1 MKLKTTLSKMEIE
14 NFNNNSEDN
23 SLNKD
28 SVIIEVIT
36 ENFMS
41 EVIEKSKETPVIV
54 DFWAPWCEPC
64 KQLTPVIEK
73 IVKEKNGN
81 VILAK
86 MNIDES
92 PEVAQQLKIQSIPAV
107 MAFNDGQPIDGFI
120 GVQPEN
126 NIAEF
131 INKISSLKNSSTIE
145 ENITAGKKYI
155 DDEDLETAALVF
167 SEILKIEPDN
177 VSAKSL
183 LARCLLRS
191 EQIDEAENI
200 INNLPADAENNQDYV
215 SVRSEV
221 EIVKNAKNN
230 PISNEQ
236 ENEIR
241 GNIDKNPK
249 NHQLRLE
256 LAKLLLTKGENEN
269 AINELLKIIEFDP
282 KWNEGEAR
290 KQLIEIFNILGNE
303 NILVIEGRKKLSS
316 MLFS

>member
-1 MKLKTTLSKMEIE
+1 MEIE
-14 NFNNNSEDN
+14 SFNNNSEDP

-28 SVIIEVIT
+28 SVIIDVIT

-41 EVIEKSKETPVIV
+41 DVIEKSKETPVIV

>member
-1 MKLKTTLSKMEIE
+1 
-14 NFNNNSEDN
+14 
-23 SLNKD
+23 
-28 SVIIEVIT
+28 
-36 ENFMS
+36 MS
-41 EVIEKSKETPVIV
+41 DVIERSKETPVIV

-73 IVKEKNGN
+73 IVREKNGN

-107 MAFNDGQPIDGFI
+107 MAFNDGQPVDGFI
-120 GVQPEN
+120 GVQPEK
-126 NIAEF
+126 NITEF
-131 INKISSLKNSSTIE
+131 INKISSLKNSSSIE
-145 ENITAGKKYI
+145 ENIIAGKKYI
-155 DDEDLETAALVF
+155 DDGDIETAALVF
-167 SEILKIEPDN
+167 SEILKIEPEN
-177 VSAKSL
+177 ISAKSM

-191 EQIDEAENI
+191 DQIDEAEDI
-200 INNLPADAENNQDYV
+200 INNLPANSENNQDFV

-221 EIVKNAKNN
+221 EVFKNAKNN

-236 ENEIR
+236 EDELR
-241 GNIDKNPK
+241 RDIDKNPK
-249 NHQLRLE
+249 NHQMRLD
-256 LAKLLLTKGENEN
+256 LAKLLLAKGENEN

-282 KWNEGEAR
+282 KWNDGEAR

-303 NILVIEGRKKLSS
+303 DILVIEGRKKLSS

>member
-1 MKLKTTLSKMEIE
+1 MEIE
-14 NFNNNSEDN
+14 SFNNNSEDH

-41 EVIEKSKETPVIV
+41 DVIERSKETPVIV

-73 IVKEKNGN
+73 IVKEKNGS

-107 MAFNDGQPIDGFI
+107 MAFNDGQPVDGFI
-120 GVQPEN
+120 GVQPEK
-126 NIAEF
+126 NIIEF
-131 INKISSLKNSSTIE
+131 INKISSLKNSSSIE
-145 ENITAGKKYI
+145 ENIIAGKKYI
-155 DDEDLETAALVF
+155 DDGDIETAALVF
-167 SEILKIEPDN
+167 SEILKIEPEN
-177 VSAKSL
+177 ISAKSM

-191 EQIDEAENI
+191 DQIDEAEDI
-200 INNLPADAENNQDYV
+200 IKNLPPNSENNQDFI
-215 SVRSEV
+215 SVKSEV
-221 EIVKNAKNN
+221 EVFKNAKNN

-236 ENEIR
+236 EDELR
-241 GNIDKNPK
+241 RDIDKNPK
-249 NHQLRLE
+249 NHQIRLD
-256 LAKLLLTKGENEN
+256 LAKLLLAKGENEN

-282 KWNEGEAR
+282 KWNDGEAR

-303 NILVIEGRKKLSS
+303 DILVIEGRKKLSS

>member
-1 MKLKTTLSKMEIE
+1 MEIE
-14 NFNNNSEDN
+14 SFNNNSEDH

-41 EVIEKSKETPVIV
+41 DVIERSKETPVIV

-107 MAFNDGQPIDGFI
+107 MAFNDGQPVDGFI
-120 GVQPEN
+120 GVQPEK
-126 NIAEF
+126 NIIEF
-131 INKISSLKNSSTIE
+131 INKISSLKNSSSIE
-145 ENITAGKKYI
+145 ENIIAGKKYI
-155 DDEDLETAALVF
+155 DDGDIETAALVF
-167 SEILKIEPDN
+167 SEILKIEPEN
-177 VSAKSL
+177 ISAKSM

-191 EQIDEAENI
+191 DQIDEAEDI
-200 INNLPADAENNQDYV
+200 INNLPPNSESNQDFV

-221 EIVKNAKNN
+221 EVFKNAKNN

-236 ENEIR
+236 EDELRRDIN
-241 GNIDKNPK
+241 KNPK
-249 NHQLRLE
+249 NHQIRLD
-256 LAKLLLTKGENEN
+256 LAKLLLAKGENEN
-269 AINELLKIIEFDP
+269 AISELLKIIEFDP
-282 KWNEGEAR
+282 KWNDGEAR

-303 NILVIEGRKKLSS
+303 DILVIEGRKKLSS

>member
-1 MKLKTTLSKMEIE
+1 MEIE
-14 NFNNNSEDN
+14 GLNNNSQDASMN
-23 SLNKD
+23 GN

-41 EVIEKSKETPVIV
+41 DVIERSKETPVIV

-107 MAFNDGQPIDGFI
+107 MAFNDGQPVDGFI
-120 GVQPEN
+120 GVQPEK

-131 INKISSLKNSSTIE
+131 INKISSLNNSSAIE
-145 ENITAGKKYI
+145 ENIIAGKKYI
-155 DDEDLETAALVF
+155 DDGDIETAALVF
-167 SEILKIEPDN
+167 SEILKIEPEN
-177 VSAKSL
+177 ISAKSM

-191 EQIDEAENI
+191 DQIDDAEKI
-200 INNLPADAENNQDYV
+200 INNLPANSENNQDFV
-215 SVRSEV
+215 SVRSEFEV
-221 EIVKNAKNN
+221 LKNAKNN

-236 ENEIR
+236 EDKLR
-241 GNIDKNPK
+241 GDIDKNPK
-249 NHQLRLE
+249 NHQIRID
-256 LAKLLLTKGENEN
+256 LAKLLLAKGENEN

-282 KWNEGEAR
+282 KWNDGEAR

-303 NILVIEGRKKLSS
+303 DILVIEGRKKLSS

>member
-1 MKLKTTLSKMEIE
+1 MEIE
-14 NFNNNSEDN
+14 SFNNNSEDH

-41 EVIEKSKETPVIV
+41 DVIERSKETPVIV

-107 MAFNDGQPIDGFI
+107 MAFNEGQPVDGFI
-120 GVQPEN
+120 GVQPEK
-126 NIAEF
+126 NITEF

-145 ENITAGKKYI
+145 ENIIAGKKYI
-155 DDEDLETAALVF
+155 NDGDIETASLVF
-167 SEILKIEPDN
+167 SEILKIEPEN
-177 VSAKSL
+177 ISAKSM
-183 LARCLLRS
+183 LARCLLRNN
-191 EQIDEAENI
+191 QIDEAENI
-200 INNLPADAENNQDYV
+200 INNLPTSAESNQDFI

-221 EIVKNAKNN
+221 EIFKNAKNN

-236 ENEIR
+236 EDKLR
-241 GNIDKNPK
+241 GDIDKNP
-249 NHQLRLE
+249 NNQQLKLD
-256 LAKLLLTKGENEN
+256 LAKLLLAKGENEN

-282 KWNEGEAR
+282 KWNDGEAR

-303 NILVIEGRKKLSS
+303 NILVTEGRKKLST

>member
-1 MKLKTTLSKMEIE
+1 MEIE

-303 NILVIEGRKKLSS
+303 NILVTEGRKKLSS

>member
-1 MKLKTTLSKMEIE
+1 MEIE
-14 NFNNNSEDN
+14 SFNNNSEN
-23 SLNKD
+23 HSLNKD

-36 ENFMS
+36 ENFMTD
-41 EVIEKSKETPVIV
+41 VIERSKETPVIV

-73 IVKEKNGN
+73 IVREKNGN

-107 MAFNDGQPIDGFI
+107 MAFNEGQPVDGFI
-120 GVQPEN
+120 GVQPEK
-126 NIAEF
+126 NITEF

-145 ENITAGKKYI
+145 ENIIAGKKYI
-155 DDEDLETAALVF
+155 NDGDIETASLVF
-167 SEILKIEPDN
+167 SEILKIEPEN
-177 VSAKSL
+177 ISAKSM
-183 LARCLLRS
+183 LARCLLRNN
-191 EQIDEAENI
+191 QIDEAENI
-200 INNLPADAENNQDYV
+200 INNLPTSAESNQDFI

-221 EIVKNAKNN
+221 EIFKNAKNN

-236 ENEIR
+236 EDKLR
-241 GNIDKNPK
+241 GDIDKNP
-249 NHQLRLE
+249 NNQQLKLD
-256 LAKLLLTKGENEN
+256 LAKLLLAKGENEN
-269 AINELLKIIEFDP
+269 AINVLLKIIEFDP
-282 KWNEGEAR
+282 KWNDGEAR

-303 NILVIEGRKKLSS
+303 NILVTEGRKKLST

>member
-1 MKLKTTLSKMEIE
+1 MEIE
-14 NFNNNSEDN
+14 SFNNNSDDH

-36 ENFMS
+36 ENFMTD
-41 EVIEKSKETPVIV
+41 VIERSKETPVIV

-73 IVKEKNGN
+73 IVREKNGN

-107 MAFNDGQPIDGFI
+107 MAFNEGQPVDGFI
-120 GVQPEN
+120 GVQPEK
-126 NIAEF
+126 NITEF

-145 ENITAGKKYI
+145 ENIIAGKKYI
-155 DDEDLETAALVF
+155 NDGDIETASLVF
-167 SEILKIEPDN
+167 SEILKIEPEN
-177 VSAKSL
+177 ISAKSM

-191 EQIDEAENI
+191 NQIDEAENI
-200 INNLPADAENNQDYV
+200 INSLPANAESNQDFI
-215 SVRSEV
+215 SVRSEA
-221 EIVKNAKNN
+221 EIFKNAKNN

-236 ENEIR
+236 EDILRND
-241 GNIDKNPK
+241 IDKNPK
-249 NHQLRLE
+249 NQQLKLD
-256 LAKLLLTKGENEN
+256 LAKLLLAKGENEN

-282 KWNEGEAR
+282 KWNDGEAR

-303 NILVIEGRKKLSS
+303 NILVTEGRKKLST

>member
-1 MKLKTTLSKMEIE
+1 
-14 NFNNNSEDN
+14 
-23 SLNKD
+23 
-28 SVIIEVIT
+28 
-36 ENFMS
+36 
-41 EVIEKSKETPVIV
+41 VIV

-73 IVKEKNGN
+73 IIKEKNGN

-92 PEVAQQLKIQSIPAV
+92 PEIAQQLKIQSIPAV
-107 MAFNDGQPIDGFI
+107 MAFNDGQPVDGFI
-120 GVQPEN
+120 GVQSEK
-126 NIAEF
+126 NITEF

-145 ENITAGKKYI
+145 DNISAGKKYI
-155 DDEDLETAALVF
+155 DDGDLETAALVF
-167 SEILKIEPDN
+167 SEILKIEPEN

-183 LARCLLRS
+183 LARCILRS
-191 EQIDEAENI
+191 NQLDEAENI
-200 INNLPADAENNQDYV
+200 INNLPANAENNQDFI

-221 EIVKNAKNN
+221 EIFKNAKNN
-230 PISNEQ
+230 PMSDEQ
-236 ENEIR
+236 EEELR
-241 GNIDKNPK
+241 VNIDKNPK
-249 NHQLRLE
+249 NHQSRLD
-256 LAKLLLTKGENEN
+256 LAKLLLAKGENEN
-269 AINELLKIIEFDP
+269 AINELLKIIEFEP

>member
-1 MKLKTTLSKMEIE
+1 MEIE
-14 NFNNNSEDN
+14 SFNNNPEDH

-41 EVIEKSKETPVIV
+41 DVIERSKETPVIV

-73 IVKEKNGN
+73 IVKEKNGD

-107 MAFNDGQPIDGFI
+107 MAFNDGQPVDGFI
-120 GVQPEN
+120 GVQPEK
-126 NIAEF
+126 NITEF
-131 INKISSLKNSSTIE
+131 INKISSLKNSSSIE
-145 ENITAGKKYI
+145 ENIIAGKKYI
-155 DDEDLETAALVF
+155 DDGDIETAALVF
-167 SEILKIEPDN
+167 SEILKIEPEN
-177 VSAKSL
+177 ISAKSM
-183 LARCLLRS
+183 LARCHLRS
-191 EQIDEAENI
+191 DQIDEAENI
-200 INNLPADAENNQDYV
+200 INNLPANSENNQDFV

-221 EIVKNAKNN
+221 EVFKNAKNN

-236 ENEIR
+236 EDELR
-241 GNIDKNPK
+241 RDIDKNPK
-249 NHQLRLE
+249 NHQIRLD
-256 LAKLLLTKGENEN
+256 LAKLLLAKGENEN

-282 KWNEGEAR
+282 KWNDGEAR

-303 NILVIEGRKKLSS
+303 DILVIEGRKKLSS

>member
-1 MKLKTTLSKMEIE
+1 MEIE

>member
-1 MKLKTTLSKMEIE
+1 MEIE
-14 NFNNNSEDN
+14 SFNNNSEDH

-41 EVIEKSKETPVIV
+41 DVIERSKETPVIV

-73 IVKEKNGN
+73 IVEEKNGS

-107 MAFNDGQPIDGFI
+107 MAFNDGQPVDGFI
-120 GVQPEN
+120 GVQPEK
-126 NIAEF
+126 NIIEF
-131 INKISSLKNSSTIE
+131 INKISSLKNSSSIE
-145 ENITAGKKYI
+145 ENIIAGKKYI
-155 DDEDLETAALVF
+155 DDGDIETAALVF
-167 SEILKIEPDN
+167 SEILKIEPEN
-177 VSAKSL
+177 ISAKSM

-191 EQIDEAENI
+191 DQIDEAEDI
-200 INNLPADAENNQDYV
+200 INNLPPNSESNQDFV

-221 EIVKNAKNN
+221 EVFKNAKNN
-230 PISNEQ
+230 PISNEK
-236 ENEIR
+236 EDELR
-241 GNIDKNPK
+241 RDIDKNPK
-249 NHQLRLE
+249 NHQIRLD
-256 LAKLLLTKGENEN
+256 LAKLLLAKGENEN
-269 AINELLKIIEFDP
+269 AISELLKIIEFDP
-282 KWNEGEAR
+282 KWNDGEAR

-303 NILVIEGRKKLSS
+303 DILVIEGRKKLSS